1 MSSYFFLGLAAV
13 CLFAGIVWDFSPLHV
28 MGSVFIVGSVIIAR
42 LDAVIALLRA
52 KK

>member
-13 CLFAGIVWDFSPLHV
+13 CLFSGIIWEFTPLFV

-42 LDAVIALLRA
+42 LDTVIAMLRSGR
-52 KK
+52 